1 MIGLGIKA
9 RREGHNGVFVQSE
22 SIAAQAD
29 RDGRGGL
36 PRRRSVL
43 VWSPYSNPEVTWV
56 LTRLNRDAT
65 RVSATLANF
74 PLSIVENQVARE
86 LTVLPEGGR
95 HVASYCGELCSVLP
109 PPLH

>member
-9 RREGHNGVFVQSE
+9 RREAHYGVFVQSE

-29 RDGRGGL
+29 RDGRGGCQDDAL
-36 PRRRSVL
+36 CWFGARI
-43 VWSPYSNPEVTWV
+43 
-56 LTRLNRDAT
+56 LTRTYSSVDSANRDAT
-65 RVSATLANF
+65 RVSATLSNF

-109 PPLH
+109 PPLP